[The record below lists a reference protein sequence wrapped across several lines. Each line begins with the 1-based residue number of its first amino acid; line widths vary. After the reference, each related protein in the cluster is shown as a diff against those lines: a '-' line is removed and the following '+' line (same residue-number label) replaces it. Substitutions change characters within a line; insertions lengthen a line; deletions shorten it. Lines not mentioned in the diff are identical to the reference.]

1 MSAKIRHPEAVFF
14 DWDGTLVD
22 SYGFLNDAHSH
33 VLGELGFPPFKQNKF
48 KEYFGK
54 PREILYTTIYKHR
67 SEEAKVLFEKY
78 VNENTD
84 KLKYMPAA
92 DLILNLLKDRM
103 TVMGVVSNKKGSI
116 VRREIEYYGWSSNFS
131 VVVAAGESAADKPSG
146 EPLLKALSLTNFRDK
161 RHTAWYVGDTDI
173 DMRCAQEALC
183 PAVLLTA
190 GEDMS
195 ATKREYNP
203 ILSLKNCQELY
214 EFLVALNA

>member
-1 MSAKIRHPEAVFF
+1 MRSGLKHPEAIFF

-33 VLGELGFPPFKQNKF
+33 VLKTLGFDPFRRDEF

-67 SEEAKVLFEKY
+67 SEEAKTLFEKY

-84 KLKYMPAA
+84 KLKFMQAA
-92 DLILNLLKDRM
+92 DLILELLASRNTKL
-103 TVMGVVSNKKGSI
+103 GVVSNKKGSI
-116 VRREIEYYGWSSNFS
+116 VRREIENFGWSPYFS
-131 VVVAAGESAADKPSG
+131 AVVAAGEASADKPSP
-146 EPLLKALSLTNFRDK
+146 EPLLKALNMTEISEARK
-161 RHTAWYVGDTDI
+161 TAWYVGDTEI
-173 DMRCAQEALC
+173 DMKCAQGAAC

-195 ATKREYNP
+195 AIEKEYNP

-214 EFLVALNA
+214 EFLVALDV